1 MKTVFSRN
9 TGTRESAESSDIL
22 IFWPFK
28 GWFRDFLYTTQL
40 KSLEM
45 LYGQDPQLFAHG
57 PSRTCGVQDPP
68 ISCWLKSSDAGFTFD
83 IDRSF
88 EVLLSFPEL
97 SRIE

>member
-1 MKTVFSRN
+1 MKTVFARN

-57 PSRTCGVQDPP
+57 PSRTCGVQDPLP
-68 ISCWLKSSDAGFTFD
+68 TSTKGIYNKTVRGRGKRHFFAG
-83 IDRSF
+83 
-88 EVLLSFPEL
+88 
-97 SRIE
+97 